1 MLGIRRAKER
11 RKIKRARRSTTLTV
25 QSGAT
30 LLTCRL
36 AQCRAPQ
43 RRCYFGRATWASS
56 RARSHCA
63 TCSSPPLAQVK
74 RRDSH
79 RQADGAAI
87 ELAARSSETWTLTL
101 TRVASG
107 DGEKHSDRDDANSD
121 GAASATEADGDSSSH
136 HSAEPQDVLVT
147 VRFRA
152 ENEYGVS
159 SDGIVFKG
167 VEHSVAV
174 RAAVPTRASAG
185 DWLPID
191 QGSFSDLPWNAA
203 ADLASAEEG
212 SEGVQLARNLIHLCT
227 GPSSLAST
235 STASSMSPSEDAA
248 RGQRSPVD
256 CLAALLSAADQA
268 ALQAVLSQAGDFKNW
283 YCTSATAAH
292 PTDGASQALRVDL
305 GGTLGPAPAPSL
317 GERC

>member
-101 TRVASG
+101 TRVAY
-107 DGEKHSDRDDANSD
+107 
-121 GAASATEADGDSSSH
+121 GDSSSH